1 LFSLQEDQDNTRIS
15 RQADEDCLAY
25 HLADDEYNPAV
36 KYPCILQLGHTG
48 LHIDYTGFE
57 FK

>member
-1 LFSLQEDQDNTRIS
+1 
-15 RQADEDCLAY
+15 LAY